1 MEIEKLLITISGQLT
16 ELTEEVKGLKEVVG
30 RLEERVEKLEK
41 TVGRLEERVEKL
53 EKTVGR
59 LEERVGKLEE
69 IVGGLEGRV
78 TTLEGRMGRMERD
91 IAEIKQRI
99 GTLDFIEEKVKLID
113 LLIVKTN
120 QIEEKLD
127 SLNNKFDATI
137 NTDIALIF
145 NKQVDMEEGI
155 KYIKHKLK
163 KDNLEHKKFEYE
175 LSKIKLQKNYL

>member
-16 ELTEEVKGLKEVVG
+16 ELTEEVKGLKEV
-30 RLEERVEKLEK
+30 
-41 TVGRLEERVEKL
+41 
-53 EKTVGR
+53 VGR

>member
-30 RLEERVEKLEK
+30 RLEERV
-41 TVGRLEERVEKL
+41 
-53 EKTVGR
+53 
-59 LEERVGKLEE
+59 GKLEE

-78 TTLEGRMGRMERD
+78 TTLEGRMDRMEKD

-113 LLIVKTN
+113 LLIVKTE

-175 LSKIKLQKNYL
+175 LSKIKLHKNYL

>member
-30 RLEERVEKLEK
+30 RLEERV
-41 TVGRLEERVEKL
+41 
-53 EKTVGR
+53 
-59 LEERVGKLEE
+59 GKLEE

-78 TTLEGRMGRMERD
+78 TTLEGRMDRMEKD

-113 LLIVKTN
+113 LLIVKTE

>member
-30 RLEERVEKLEK
+30 RLEERV
-41 TVGRLEERVEKL
+41 
-53 EKTVGR
+53 
-59 LEERVGKLEE
+59 GKLEE

-78 TTLEGRMGRMERD
+78 TTLEGRMDRMEKD

-175 LSKIKLQKNYL
+175 LSKIKLQKNLKKSSKMRIFF